1 MKLFLLSLLF
11 VGFSITS
18 FSQQQEPRI
27 NMYALKVAFITK
39 DLNLTTEEAEKFWPV
54 YNTYIDELKKA
65 RKESGDD
72 IIGFEEK
79 MVAIKKKYAVD
90 FKRILASDERAN
102 KVFLADRNFGNAIKK
117 ELQNRQRL
125 RNGGG
130 GNFRQQPQPTVP

>member
-1 MKLFLLSLLF
+1 MKLFLLSLIF
-11 VGFSITS
+11 VGCSITT
-18 FSQQQEPRI
+18 FSQKQEPRI

-117 ELQNRQRL
+117 ELQNRQRI
-125 RNGGG
+125 RNGG
-130 GNFRQQPQPTVP
+130 GNFRQQTTP

>member
-11 VGFSITS
+11 VGCSITA
-18 FSQQQEPRI
+18 FSQKQEPRI

-90 FKRILASDERAN
+90 FKRILANDERAN

-117 ELQNRQRL
+117 ELQNRQRI
-125 RNGGG
+125 RNGG
-130 GNFRQQPQPTVP
+130 GNFRQQTTP